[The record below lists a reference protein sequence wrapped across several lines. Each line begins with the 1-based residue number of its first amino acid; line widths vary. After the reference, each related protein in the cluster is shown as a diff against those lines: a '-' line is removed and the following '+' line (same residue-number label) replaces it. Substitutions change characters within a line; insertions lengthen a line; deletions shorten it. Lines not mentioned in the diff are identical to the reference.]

1 VDVDVVEVDL
11 VEVAPAFVLRRRPD
25 LRDRALRLGR
35 SVISGR
41 PPRPSRRTNAKV
53 TNASPASTTRPAT
66 NFIIFRTCLRLP
78 PQLSGC
84 AWVHGESVPDDSLAG
99 RLQSVPGKG
108 QRPPTPKPATRS
120 PRHRSHAPGTLPA
133 GGSPS
138 MTDAQSA
145 ATPAR
150 RPRRS
155 KQAILT
161 WVAVYPSLTLVLAV
175 LNPLMESWP
184 LWLRTLLVT
193 VLLVPVVVW
202 VILPVLTRVVG
213 DWLYR

>member
-1 VDVDVVEVDL
+1 
-11 VEVAPAFVLRRRPD
+11 
-25 LRDRALRLGR
+25 
-35 SVISGR
+35 
-41 PPRPSRRTNAKV
+41 
-53 TNASPASTTRPAT
+53 
-66 NFIIFRTCLRLP
+66 
-78 PQLSGC
+78 
-84 AWVHGESVPDDSLAG
+84 
-99 RLQSVPGKG
+99 
-108 QRPPTPKPATRS
+108 
-120 PRHRSHAPGTLPA
+120 
-133 GGSPS
+133 